1 MGDASILNNMSAVNP
16 GDNPDDYLFQK
27 KIEIMVD
34 SNSKKMARDLA
45 DMKDAIMKLNDEIC
59 SLRKHINETREP
71 VRETRAEPSRAELYP
86 SSSSPSS
93 PSIAAVAAGSPV
105 AVSTSRLDSDESRK
119 NDSNLRP
126 RFGDYKP
133 EDVSVNKF
141 FYFGSKK

>member
-1 MGDASILNNMSAVNP
+1 MLNNMSSVNP

-27 KIEIMVD
+27 KIEIMID

-86 SSSSPSS
+86 SSLSS
-93 PSIAAVAAGSPV
+93 SIAAAAAGSPV

-141 FYFGSKK
+141 FYCGSKK